1 MPGGTGGVL
10 GGAGSGPGGVGG
22 GPGGASLVPG
32 AGGPGGVGAF
42 KPGKSE
48 LCFADCVFTP
58 NIHAHNYDTMK
69 HSFSHL

>member
-1 MPGGTGGVL
+1 MFIFLHVVYRPDGALAGGVGGGT
-10 GGAGSGPGGVGG
+10 GGVGG

-48 LCFADCVFTP
+48 HC
-58 NIHAHNYDTMK
+58 
-69 HSFSHL
+69 